1 MTGVLAQFALGDR
14 VALVTGG
21 ARGLGFAAA
30 RALAEVG
37 ARVVVTS
44 RDLARA
50 EEAAATLPGTGG
62 ITHLGLALD
71 VRDDAA
77 VKAAV
82 ERTVGAFGRLDILVN
97 NAGTTHRHPISELS
111 EAQWDEVVDTNLKGA
126 WLCCRAVEPAMRAA
140 RWGRIINVSSML
152 GQIGLPNRSPY
163 IASKGGMTALTRG
176 LAVELAPHQITVNAI
191 CPGPFMTS
199 MHDPAAR
206 AALVAQIPLGRWG
219 EPAEIEGAIVY
230 LASPASS
237 FVTGATLAI
246 DGGYTAR

>member
-1 MTGVLAQFALGDR
+1 MTALASFALDGR
-14 VALVTGG
+14 VAIVTGG
-21 ARGLGFAAA
+21 ARGLGRAAA
-30 RALAEVG
+30 RALASVG
-37 ARVVVTS
+37 AHVVVTS
-44 RDLARA
+44 RDQAVA
-50 EEAAATLPGTGG
+50 EAAAHELAQTTGVPA
-62 ITHLGLALD
+62 LGVAVD

-77 VKAAV
+77 VRDLV
-82 ERTVGAFGRLDILVN
+82 GRTVAAFGRIDILVN
-97 NAGTTHRHPISELS
+97 NAGMTRRQPLSELS
-111 EAQWDEVVDTNLKGA
+111 EADWDEVVDTNLKGA
-126 WLCCRAVEPAMRAA
+126 WLCCRAVEPVMRAA

-163 IASKGGMTALTRG
+163 VASKGGLTALTRA

-237 FVTGATLAI
+237 FVTGAALAI